1 MAPKAFTAE
10 LHAGVLELWLDTPN
24 SDVNVFTEAAAVEL
38 LAILKELDFEQVRAL
53 VLRSR
58 KRGSF
63 VNGVGL
69 LMASAAR
76 RPDDV
81 TRLSAPVRRAFRA
94 LRALPIPTVCAIQG
108 NCYGCGVE
116 LSLHT
121 SQRVADR
128 AFDTHFYMTELA
140 EYLFLPVF
148 GATQDL
154 PALLGLESAVDF
166 LMWGQRWTADEACRR
181 GLIDA
186 CFAPEEFET
195 ELARFVEAVLTGT
208 QRGAPAPRVPDPGAL
223 RAIDQRIAALPPDY
237 RDLYAECFLLMQR
250 ALEGSDYA
258 AELAASARSVL
269 EPRSKA
275 ALSLFFVKQVAKSTA
290 LRNVTFEPVQHV
302 AVCGDADLA
311 QALRSRR
318 IRKLVVSESSTQ
330 PANEADLTL
339 FPYAQQPPVAAGAVA
354 IARHDDIESSPRWT
368 SSTIA
373 YFPLPDGEFVEIAA
387 REPTPERARAYD
399 LFTRAGFDAIVSRP
413 TAGFVSDALI
423 GAYLAP
429 LRRFLAHAGKP
440 EDAGRTL
447 RNFGFVK
454 LPSELL
460 RARRDAL
467 ELPCSPG
474 AEASSGQSVPAL
486 RGAVVI
492 SLLDCALESLGDG
505 SLPHVSQLDVLARAV
520 LDFPLL
526 HASLGRYLNLHNVA
540 AALREIEANGRDL
553 VPERVLKR
561 AEEYLR
567 ESRPFYR

>member
-1 MAPKAFTAE
+1 MAPKAFTTE
-10 LHAGVLELWLDTPN
+10 PEAGVLVLWLETPN
-24 SDVNVFTEAAAVEL
+24 SEVNVFTEAAAGEL
-38 LAILKELDFEQVRAL
+38 LAILTELDFDQVRAL

-58 KRGSF
+58 KPGSF

-81 TRLSAPVRRAFRA
+81 LRMSAPVRRAFRA
-94 LRALPIPTVCAIQG
+94 LRELPIPTICAIQG

-186 CFAPEEFET
+186 CFSPEEFET
-195 ELARFVEAVLTGT
+195 GLARFVEAVLAGA
-208 QRGAPAPRVPDPGAL
+208 QRGARTRVADPAAL
-223 RAIDQRIAALPPDY
+223 GVIHQRIAALPAEY
-237 RDLYAECFLLMQR
+237 RDLYAECLQLMQR
-250 ALEGSDYA
+250 ALEGKDYD
-258 AELAASARSVL
+258 AELAVSSRSVL

-302 AVCGDADLA
+302 AVCGDADFA
-311 QALRSRR
+311 HALGSRR
-318 IRKLVVSESSTQ
+318 VRKLVVSQAATQ
-330 PANEADLTL
+330 AANEADLTL
-339 FPYAQQPPVAAGAVA
+339 YPYAQHPPVTAGAVA
-354 IARHDDIESSPRWT
+354 IARHDDRASTPRWT

-373 YFPLPDGEFVEIAA
+373 YFPLPGVEFVELAA
-387 REPTPERARAYD
+387 REETTERARAYD
-399 LFTRAGFDAIVSRP
+399 LFTRAGFTAIVSRP

-423 GAYLAP
+423 AAHLAP
-429 LRRFLAHAGKP
+429 IHRFLAAAGTP
-440 EDAGRTL
+440 EDVARTL
-447 RNFGFVK
+447 RDFGFVK
-454 LPSELL
+454 LPWELL

-467 ELPCSPG
+467 DVPSSLD
-474 AEASSGQSVPAL
+474 AAASSGQSAPAL
-486 RGAVVI
+486 RAAVVI
-492 SLLDCALESLGDG
+492 SLLDCALESLADG
-505 SLPHVSQLDVLARAV
+505 SLPHVSQLDVLARTV

-526 HASLGRYLNLHNVA
+526 HASLGRYLNLHNVS
-540 AALREIEANGRDL
+540 AALREIEADDRDL
-553 VPERVLKR
+553 VPERALER

>member
-1 MAPKAFTAE
+1 MMAPRAFTAE
-10 LHAGVLELWLDTPN
+10 LRAGVLELWLDTPN
-24 SDVNVFTEAAAVEL
+24 SDVNVFTEAAAGEL
-38 LAILKELDFEQVRAL
+38 LAVLEGLDFQRVRAL

-58 KRGSF
+58 KPGSF

-76 RPDDV
+76 RPEDV

-94 LRALPIPTVCAIQG
+94 LRALPIPTICAIQG

-121 SQRVADR
+121 SQRVAER

-166 LMWGQRWTADEACRR
+166 LMWGQRWTADDAYRR
-181 GLIDA
+181 GLVDA

-195 ELARFVEAVLTGT
+195 GLARFVEEVLK
-208 QRGAPAPRVPDPGAL
+208 GAQHGDRTARAPDPDALGA
-223 RAIDQRIAALPPDY
+223 IHQRIAALPADY

-250 ALEGSDYA
+250 ALEGKNYD
-258 AELAASARSVL
+258 AEIAASARSVL

-290 LRNVTFEPVQHV
+290 LRSVTFEPVQHV
-302 AVCGDADLA
+302 AVCGDAALA
-311 QALRSRR
+311 RTLGSRR
-318 IRKLVVSESSTQ
+318 IRNLVVSESSAQ
-330 PANEADLTL
+330 DEAELTL
-339 FPYAQQPPVAAGAVA
+339 YPYAQQPPVAASAVS
-354 IARHDDIESSPRWT
+354 IARHDGSEGPPRWT
-368 SSTIA
+368 SATIA
-373 YFPLPDGEFVEIAA
+373 YFPLPDGDFVEVAA
-387 REPTPERARAYD
+387 REPTTERARAYD
-399 LFTRAGFDAIVSRP
+399 LFTRAGFAAIVSRP

-429 LRRFLAHAGKP
+429 LRRFLAGGGKA

-447 RNFGFVK
+447 RDFGFVR
-454 LPSELL
+454 LPWELL
-460 RARRDAL
+460 GARRDART
-467 ELPCSPG
+467 LPSALG
-474 AEASSGQSVPAL
+474 AEPSSGQLVTAL
-486 RGAVVI
+486 CSAIVV
-492 SLLDCALESLGDG
+492 SLLDCARESLADG
-505 SLPHVSQLDVLARAV
+505 SLEHVSQLDVLARAV
-520 LDFPLL
+520 LDFPLA
-526 HASLGRYLNLHNVA
+526 HASLGRYLNLHNVS
-540 AALREIEANGRDL
+540 AALHEIEANGRDL
-553 VPERVLKR
+553 VPERALGR